1 MGKRA
6 ASTLSS
12 SAAAAETKIPRKI
25 KKEIYSQDIN
35 VPISTESS
43 TSSSAGND
51 DVKSVIK
58 KVKKEI
64 VIVEKTEAINKDIEA
79 KVIGKTE
86 IETTVEKFDANEKK
100 VKTVRKTA
108 AKVKVEKPAWTP
120 ALKAEYETIGKSVLA
135 SVGKS
140 KKYLGAHVS
149 ASGGVENAVYNAMAI
164 GCRSF
169 ALFLKNQRRWD
180 SKSIEE
186 DSIQRWHAAIKETE
200 FDLKMIVPHGSYL
213 LNAGSPNSELREK
226 TKASILDE
234 IRRCESLGIGLYN
247 FHPGS
252 SCGKC
257 NVEESIEYIAEILNE
272 VIEETNNV
280 ILLVE
285 TMSGQGNT
293 VGGKFEELKSIIDHV
308 KESNRHRVGVCLDTC
323 HIFAAGYD
331 IRTAETYEKTMK
343 DFDEIIGFKN
353 LKAVHV
359 NDCKSELGSHLD
371 RHENIGK
378 GNLKSCWQFFMDD
391 SRFENI
397 PLILETPE
405 GLYPTEMI
413 KLYGMDRNNKES
425 SDAAATATNGTKKKK

>member
-1 MGKRA
+1 MVKRA
-6 ASTLSS
+6 ASRTTST
-12 SAAAAETKIPRKI
+12 AADAATMAKVPRKI
-25 KKEIYSQDIN
+25 KNEIHDEIHDEFSSSSLSNGNIIN
-35 VPISTESS
+35 PTESS
-43 TSSSAGND
+43 NVGKI
-51 DVKSVIK
+51 VK
-58 KVKKEI
+58 KVKKEMVAI
-64 VIVEKTEAINKDIEA
+64 ETMKVEKGESEEV
-79 KVIGKTE
+79 KVVVKTE
-86 IETTVEKFDANEKK
+86 IESTAVEETDDDCEKK
-100 VKTVRKTA
+100 VAKKIVRKTA
-108 AKVKVEKPAWTP
+108 TKVKVEKPAWSES
-120 ALKAEYETIGKSVLA
+120 LKAEYESIGKSVLT
-135 SVGKS
+135 SVGES
-140 KKYLGAHVS
+140 QKYLGAHVS

-180 SKSIEE
+180 SKPIEE
-186 DSIQRWHAAIKETE
+186 ASIQSWNTAIKETG

-213 LNAGSPNSELREK
+213 LNAGSPNAELREK
-226 TKASILDE
+226 TKASIIDE
-234 IRRCESLGIGLYN
+234 IRRCEKLGIGLYN

-257 NVEESIEYIAEILNE
+257 TMEESIEYIAEIINE
-272 VIEETNNV
+272 VIEETNDV

-285 TMSGQGNT
+285 TMCGQGNT

-308 KESNRHRVGVCLDTC
+308 KEPNRHRVGVCLDTC

-343 DFDEIIGFKN
+343 EFENVIGLEN

-359 NDCKSELGSHLD
+359 NDCKSVLGSHLD

-378 GNLKSCWQFFMDD
+378 GNLKTCWKFFMDD
-391 SRFENI
+391 SRFDNI

-413 KLYGMDRNNKES
+413 KLYGMDKKNKE
-425 SDAAATATNGTKKKK
+425 AVV